1 MVFVGLYQRISRSY
15 DVALEMYEERVA
27 AGVQPST
34 RVVDLFN
41 VGTQEA
47 LLLSANFLYL
57 GLVILLY
64 LRMMVSVRD
73 AHLYFS
79 KSIST
84 TALLLLYT
92 RYIRMQSTNSSSR
105 VLDAY
110 GRAAAAV
117 YESCWHIQLLQQY
130 ELVRV

>member
-1 MVFVGLYQRISRSY
+1 MVFVGLYQRVSRSY

-41 VGTQEA
+41 VDTQEA

-64 LRMMVSVRD
+64 LRMMVRIIRTYCRQ
-73 AHLYFS
+73 LR
-79 KSIST
+79 
-84 TALLLLYT
+84 LLL
-92 RYIRMQSTNSSSR
+92 
-105 VLDAY
+105 
-110 GRAAAAV
+110 
-117 YESCWHIQLLQQY
+117 
-130 ELVRV
+130 